1 MIEWKPNEP
10 ETFDGKS
17 ATEFVPMNDEIPFQ
31 DLLDVSIAI
40 RARMDALD
48 EGRFD
53 GR

>member
-31 DLLDVSIAI
+31 DLLGVAIAMT
-40 RARMDALD
+40 ARMEALA
-48 EGRFD
+48 EGRLD
-53 GR
+53 GK